1 MKRTLALILCL
12 LLLTGC
18 GKPAAAET
26 TQPET
31 TVPETTQPETT
42 QPETTQLPET
52 EAPSTETVDAVVVA
66 QADPVI
72 TGQQNTVHVATVDEF
87 LNAIAPDTE
96 IVVDAALLDLS
107 QAANYGKS
115 GGKYYPLGGPLRR
128 AGADFAG
135 PQQFHHPGFRP
146 GADRW
151 GHQRRTQICGRFD
164 L

>member
-42 QPETTQLPET
+42 LPPETEAET

-72 TGQQNTVHVATVDEF
+72 TGQQTTVHVATVDEF

-107 QAANYGKS
+107 
-115 GGKYYPLGGPLRR
+115 
-128 AGADFAG
+128 
-135 PQQFHHPGFRP
+135 
-146 GADRW
+146 
-151 GHQRRTQICGRFD
+151 
-164 L
+164 

>member
-42 QPETTQLPET
+42 LPPET
-52 EAPSTETVDAVVVA
+52 EAETEAATTETVDAVVVA